1 MPTICATSKQIQRFA
16 GRQAAALS
24 DTILTRGY
32 EREHDLPSARHIPS
46 R

>member
-1 MPTICATSKQIQRFA
+1 MPAICATSKQIQRFA

-24 DTILTRGY
+24 DMILTRGD
-32 EREHDLPSARHIPS
+32 ENEHDLPSARRTPS